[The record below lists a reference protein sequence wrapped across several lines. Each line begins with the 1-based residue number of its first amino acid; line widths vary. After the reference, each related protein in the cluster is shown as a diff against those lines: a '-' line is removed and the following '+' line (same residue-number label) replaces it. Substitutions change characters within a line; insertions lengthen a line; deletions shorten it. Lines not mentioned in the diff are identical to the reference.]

1 MRAGRVLI
9 ISENAPVPADRR
21 VWNISRTLAAA
32 GWQVVIACAQG
43 TDRDDAPYEVLEGI
57 EIHRYPLRPA
67 GSTLGYARE
76 YGQAL
81 WRLRK
86 LVRRLSRERRFDVVH
101 ACNPPDLLLLAAR
114 SLRRQ
119 GTRFIFDHH
128 DLVPELYRSRFGR
141 GEDLGYR
148 ATLRAERVAYRM
160 ADVSLAT
167 NGSYARVA
175 VERGGMDPE
184 DVFVVRNGPDLTR
197 FRPVR
202 ARPGVAPR
210 ARPPDLLPR
219 DHGPAGRRRPRAAR
233 PRRAAG
239 ACATTGTRSSSA
251 TATRCPPCARWPT
264 SWRLGDHVEF
274 AGWRGD
280 DDIRLILSSSDV
292 CLAPDPPSP
301 LNDVS
306 TMIKIPEYMALGRA
320 VASYAL
326 PESRVSAGD
335 SALYAAPGDPDS
347 LGRCVAELLDD
358 PARRERMGAL
368 ARERV
373 ETELSWQHSEGALL
387 AAYARVLSRPAP
399 SPAPPRAL
407 PRGPTF
413 ERQGRRLRS
422 RPATRRRVSPCTA
435 SALGESLRTR
445 PGFVTPL
452 PGAPGGRSVPRRGP
466 PASHVERRSGLRPG
480 DGWVGPIRGVRDGF
494 AVCAASAPL
503 RQAAPDGRARRSRG
517 SRWPSRWPR
526 PGSARRACAG
536 CA

>member
-32 GWQVVIACAQG
+32 GWEVVIACAQG
-43 TDRDDAPYEVLEGI
+43 AERDSKPYEVIEGI

-67 GSTLGYARE
+67 GNALGYARE

-81 WRLRK
+81 WRLWRLVRK
-86 LVRRLSRERRFDVVH
+86 LSRDRRFDVVH
-101 ACNPPDLLLLAAR
+101 ACNPPDVLLLAAR

-119 GTRFIFDHH
+119 GTRFVFDHH

-148 ATLRAERVAYRM
+148 ATLLAERIAYGL

-197 FRPVR
+197 FRPVEPDPAWRRGQAHLISYLGIMGPQDGVDHALR
-202 ARPGVAPR
+202 ALAALR
-210 ARPPDLLPR
+210 ALRQDWHAVFIGDGDALPAMR
-219 DHGPAGRRRPRAAR
+219 ALAEELGLAG
-233 PRRAAG
+233 
-239 ACATTGTRSSSA
+239 C
-251 TATRCPPCARWPT
+251 
-264 SWRLGDHVEF
+264 VEF

-280 DDIRLILSSSDV
+280 DDIRRILCTSDV

-326 PESRVSAGD
+326 PESRVSALD
-335 SALYAAPGDPDS
+335 TALYAAPGDPES

-358 PARRERMGAL
+358 PDRREQMGAR

-373 ETELSWQHSEGALL
+373 ELELAWQHSEGPLL

-399 SPAPPRAL
+399 APVPARAL
-407 PRGPTF
+407 
-413 ERQGRRLRS
+413 
-422 RPATRRRVSPCTA
+422 TA
-435 SALGESLRTR
+435 RTY
-445 PGFVTPL
+445 L
-452 PGAPGGRSVPRRGP
+452 
-466 PASHVERRSGLRPG
+466 
-480 DGWVGPIRGVRDGF
+480 
-494 AVCAASAPL
+494 
-503 RQAAPDGRARRSRG
+503 
-517 SRWPSRWPR
+517 
-526 PGSARRACAG
+526 
-536 CA
+536 

>member
-1 MRAGRVLI
+1 MLAGRVLV

-43 TDRDDAPYEVLEGI
+43 TDRDDAPFEVLEGI

-148 ATLRAERVAYRM
+148 ATLLAERVAYGM

-184 DVFVVRNGPDLTR
+184 DVFVVRNGPDLKR
-197 FRPVR
+197 FRPVDPDPAWRRGR
-202 ARPGVAPR
+202 AHLISYLGIMGPQDGVDHALR
-210 ARPPDLLPR
+210 ALAALRALRDDWHAVFIGDGDALP
-219 DHGPAGRRRPRAAR
+219 AMRALADEL
-233 PRRAAG
+233 
-239 ACATTGTRSSSA
+239 
-251 TATRCPPCARWPT
+251 
-264 SWRLGDHVEF
+264 RLGDHVEF

-335 SALYAAPGDPDS
+335 SALYAAAGDPDS

-358 PARRERMGAL
+358 PERREQMGAL

-399 SPAPPRAL
+399 SSAPPRAL
-407 PRGPTF
+407 
-413 ERQGRRLRS
+413 
-422 RPATRRRVSPCTA
+422 TA
-435 SALGESLRTR
+435 RTY
-445 PGFVTPL
+445 L
-452 PGAPGGRSVPRRGP
+452 
-466 PASHVERRSGLRPG
+466 
-480 DGWVGPIRGVRDGF
+480 
-494 AVCAASAPL
+494 
-503 RQAAPDGRARRSRG
+503 
-517 SRWPSRWPR
+517 
-526 PGSARRACAG
+526 
-536 CA
+536 

>member
-1 MRAGRVLI
+1 MLAGRVLI

-32 GWQVVIACAQG
+32 GWEVVIACAQG
-43 TDRDDAPYEVLEGI
+43 AERDCEPYEVLEGI

-67 GSTLGYARE
+67 GNALGYARE
-76 YGQAL
+76 YAQAL
-81 WRLRK
+81 WRLRR
-86 LVRRLSRERRFDVVH
+86 LVRKLSRERRFDVVH
-101 ACNPPDLLLLAAR
+101 ACNPPDVLLLAAR

-119 GTRFIFDHH
+119 GTRFVFDHH

-148 ATLRAERVAYRM
+148 ATLVAERIAYRL

-184 DVFVVRNGPDLTR
+184 DVFVVRNGPDLAR
-197 FRPVR
+197 FRPVEPDPQWRRGQAHLISYLGIMGPQDGVDHALR
-202 ARPGVAPR
+202 ALAALR
-210 ARPPDLLPR
+210 ALRQDWHAVFIGDGDALP
-219 DHGPAGRRRPRAAR
+219 AMRALVDEL
-233 PRRAAG
+233 G
-239 ACATTGTRSSSA
+239 
-251 TATRCPPCARWPT
+251 
-264 SWRLGDHVEF
+264 LGDCVEF

-280 DDIRLILSSSDV
+280 DDIRRILCTSDV

-335 SALYAAPGDPDS
+335 TALYAAPGDPDS

-358 PARRERMGAL
+358 PERRAQMGAR

-373 ETELSWQHSEGALL
+373 ETELAWQHSEGPLL

-399 SPAPPRAL
+399 APAPVGAL
-407 PRGPTF
+407 
-413 ERQGRRLRS
+413 
-422 RPATRRRVSPCTA
+422 TA
-435 SALGESLRTR
+435 RTY
-445 PGFVTPL
+445 L
-452 PGAPGGRSVPRRGP
+452 
-466 PASHVERRSGLRPG
+466 
-480 DGWVGPIRGVRDGF
+480 
-494 AVCAASAPL
+494 
-503 RQAAPDGRARRSRG
+503 
-517 SRWPSRWPR
+517 
-526 PGSARRACAG
+526 
-536 CA
+536 

>member
-43 TDRDDAPYEVLEGI
+43 TDRDDAPFEVLEGI

-86 LVRRLSRERRFDVVH
+86 LVRRLSRARRFAVVH

-184 DVFVVRNGPDLTR
+184 DVFVVRNGPDLKR
-197 FRPVR
+197 FRPVEPDPAWRRGR
-202 ARPGVAPR
+202 AHLVSYLGIMGPQDGVDHALR
-210 ARPPDLLPR
+210 ALAALRALRDDWHAVFIGDGDALPAMR
-219 DHGPAGRRRPRAAR
+219 TLADEL
-233 PRRAAG
+233 
-239 ACATTGTRSSSA
+239 
-251 TATRCPPCARWPT
+251 
-264 SWRLGDHVEF
+264 RLGDHVEF

-358 PARRERMGAL
+358 PARREQMGAL

-399 SPAPPRAL
+399 SSAPPRAL
-407 PRGPTF
+407 
-413 ERQGRRLRS
+413 
-422 RPATRRRVSPCTA
+422 TA
-435 SALGESLRTR
+435 RTY
-445 PGFVTPL
+445 L
-452 PGAPGGRSVPRRGP
+452 
-466 PASHVERRSGLRPG
+466 
-480 DGWVGPIRGVRDGF
+480 
-494 AVCAASAPL
+494 
-503 RQAAPDGRARRSRG
+503 
-517 SRWPSRWPR
+517 
-526 PGSARRACAG
+526 
-536 CA
+536 

>member
-21 VWNISRTLAAA
+21 VWNISRTLTAA

-43 TDRDDAPYEVLEGI
+43 ADRDDAPHEVLEGI

-197 FRPVR
+197 FRPVPADPAWRRGR
-202 ARPGVAPR
+202 AHLISYLGIMGPQDGVDHALR
-210 ARPPDLLPR
+210 ALAALRALRDDWHAVFVGDGDALP
-219 DHGPAGRRRPRAAR
+219 AMRALADEL
-233 PRRAAG
+233 A
-239 ACATTGTRSSSA
+239 
-251 TATRCPPCARWPT
+251 
-264 SWRLGDHVEF
+264 LGDHVEF

-335 SALYAAPGDPDS
+335 SALYAAPGDPES

-387 AAYARVLSRPAP
+387 AAYGRVLSRPAP
-399 SPAPPRAL
+399 SPAPARAL
-407 PRGPTF
+407 
-413 ERQGRRLRS
+413 
-422 RPATRRRVSPCTA
+422 TA
-435 SALGESLRTR
+435 RTY
-445 PGFVTPL
+445 L
-452 PGAPGGRSVPRRGP
+452 
-466 PASHVERRSGLRPG
+466 
-480 DGWVGPIRGVRDGF
+480 
-494 AVCAASAPL
+494 
-503 RQAAPDGRARRSRG
+503 
-517 SRWPSRWPR
+517 
-526 PGSARRACAG
+526 
-536 CA
+536 

>member
-21 VWNISRTLAAA
+21 VWNISRTLTAA

-43 TDRDDAPYEVLEGI
+43 PDRDDAPYEVLEGI

-86 LVRRLSRERRFDVVH
+86 LVRRLASERRFDVVH

-175 VERGGMDPE
+175 VERGGMAPE

-197 FRPVR
+197 FRPVPADPAWRRGR
-202 ARPGVAPR
+202 AHLISYLGIMGPQDGVDHALR
-210 ARPPDLLPR
+210 ALAALRELREDWHAVFVGDGDALP
-219 DHGPAGRRRPRAAR
+219 AMRALADEL
-233 PRRAAG
+233 A
-239 ACATTGTRSSSA
+239 
-251 TATRCPPCARWPT
+251 
-264 SWRLGDHVEF
+264 LGDHVEF

-358 PARRERMGAL
+358 PARRERMGAM
-368 ARERV
+368 ARERI

-387 AAYARVLSRPAP
+387 AAYARVSRPAP
-399 SPAPPRAL
+399 SPAPARAL
-407 PRGPTF
+407 
-413 ERQGRRLRS
+413 
-422 RPATRRRVSPCTA
+422 TA
-435 SALGESLRTR
+435 RTY
-445 PGFVTPL
+445 L
-452 PGAPGGRSVPRRGP
+452 
-466 PASHVERRSGLRPG
+466 
-480 DGWVGPIRGVRDGF
+480 
-494 AVCAASAPL
+494 
-503 RQAAPDGRARRSRG
+503 
-517 SRWPSRWPR
+517 
-526 PGSARRACAG
+526 
-536 CA
+536 

>member
-21 VWNISRTLAAA
+21 VWNISRTLTAA

-43 TDRDDAPYEVLEGI
+43 PDRDDAPYEVLEGI

-67 GSTLGYARE
+67 ASTLGYARE

-86 LVRRLSRERRFDVVH
+86 LVRKLSRERRFDVVH

-197 FRPVR
+197 FRPVPADPAWRRGR
-202 ARPGVAPR
+202 AHLISYLGIMGPQDGVDHALR
-210 ARPPDLLPR
+210 ALAALRTMREDWHAVFVGDGDALP
-219 DHGPAGRRRPRAAR
+219 AMRALADEL
-233 PRRAAG
+233 A
-239 ACATTGTRSSSA
+239 
-251 TATRCPPCARWPT
+251 
-264 SWRLGDHVEF
+264 LGDHVEF

-358 PARRERMGAL
+358 PARRERMGAM
-368 ARERV
+368 ARERI

-399 SPAPPRAL
+399 LPVPPRAL
-407 PRGPTF
+407 
-413 ERQGRRLRS
+413 
-422 RPATRRRVSPCTA
+422 TA
-435 SALGESLRTR
+435 RTY
-445 PGFVTPL
+445 L
-452 PGAPGGRSVPRRGP
+452 
-466 PASHVERRSGLRPG
+466 
-480 DGWVGPIRGVRDGF
+480 
-494 AVCAASAPL
+494 
-503 RQAAPDGRARRSRG
+503 
-517 SRWPSRWPR
+517 
-526 PGSARRACAG
+526 
-536 CA
+536 

>member
-21 VWNISRTLAAA
+21 VWNISRTLTAA

-43 TDRDDAPYEVLEGI
+43 PDRDDAPYEVLEGI

-86 LVRRLSRERRFDVVH
+86 LVRRLASERRFDVVH

-197 FRPVR
+197 FRPVPADPAWRRGR
-202 ARPGVAPR
+202 AHLISYLGIMGPQDGVDHALHALAALRRMRDDWHAVFVGDGDALPAMR
-210 ARPPDLLPR
+210 ALADEL
-219 DHGPAGRRRPRAAR
+219 A
-233 PRRAAG
+233 
-239 ACATTGTRSSSA
+239 
-251 TATRCPPCARWPT
+251 
-264 SWRLGDHVEF
+264 LGDHVEF

-358 PARRERMGAL
+358 PARRERMGAM
-368 ARERV
+368 ARERI

-399 SPAPPRAL
+399 SPAPARAL
-407 PRGPTF
+407 
-413 ERQGRRLRS
+413 
-422 RPATRRRVSPCTA
+422 TA
-435 SALGESLRTR
+435 RTY
-445 PGFVTPL
+445 L
-452 PGAPGGRSVPRRGP
+452 
-466 PASHVERRSGLRPG
+466 
-480 DGWVGPIRGVRDGF
+480 
-494 AVCAASAPL
+494 
-503 RQAAPDGRARRSRG
+503 
-517 SRWPSRWPR
+517 
-526 PGSARRACAG
+526 
-536 CA
+536 

>member
-1 MRAGRVLI
+1 VKALRQEIARARIFEAFEQVDTD
-9 ISENAPVPADRR
+9 AFPA
-21 VWNISRTLAAA
+21 
-32 GWQVVIACAQG
+32 
-43 TDRDDAPYEVLEGI
+43 
-57 EIHRYPLRPA
+57 LR
-67 GSTLGYARE
+67 LARE
-76 YGQAL
+76 
-81 WRLRK
+81 K
-86 LVRRLSRERRFDVVH
+86 PFDLVH
-101 ACNPPDLLLLAAR
+101 ACSPPDFLLLAAR

-141 GEDLGYR
+141 GEDVGYR

-197 FRPVR
+197 FRPVAADPAWRRGR
-202 ARPGVAPR
+202 AHLISYLGIMGPQDGVDHALR
-210 ARPPDLLPR
+210 ALAALRTMRDDWHAVFVGDGDALP
-219 DHGPAGRRRPRAAR
+219 AMRALADELD
-233 PRRAAG
+233 
-239 ACATTGTRSSSA
+239 
-251 TATRCPPCARWPT
+251 
-264 SWRLGDHVEF
+264 LGDHVEF

-347 LGRCVAELLDD
+347 LGRCVDELLDD

-368 ARERV
+368 ARERI

-407 PRGPTF
+407 T
-413 ERQGRRLRS
+413 
-422 RPATRRRVSPCTA
+422 TRTY
-435 SALGESLRTR
+435 L
-445 PGFVTPL
+445 
-452 PGAPGGRSVPRRGP
+452 
-466 PASHVERRSGLRPG
+466 
-480 DGWVGPIRGVRDGF
+480 
-494 AVCAASAPL
+494 
-503 RQAAPDGRARRSRG
+503 
-517 SRWPSRWPR
+517 
-526 PGSARRACAG
+526 
-536 CA
+536 

>member
-21 VWNISRTLAAA
+21 VWNISRTLTAA

-43 TDRDDAPYEVLEGI
+43 PDRDDAPYEVLEGI

-86 LVRRLSRERRFDVVH
+86 LVRRLASERRFDVVH

-197 FRPVR
+197 FRPVPADPAWRRGR
-202 ARPGVAPR
+202 AHLISYLGIMGPQDGVDHALHALAALRRLRDDWHAVFVGDGDALPAMR
-210 ARPPDLLPR
+210 ALADEL
-219 DHGPAGRRRPRAAR
+219 A
-233 PRRAAG
+233 
-239 ACATTGTRSSSA
+239 
-251 TATRCPPCARWPT
+251 
-264 SWRLGDHVEF
+264 LGDHVEF

-320 VASYAL
+320 VVSYAL

-358 PARRERMGAL
+358 PARRERMGAM
-368 ARERV
+368 ARERI

-399 SPAPPRAL
+399 SPAPARAL
-407 PRGPTF
+407 
-413 ERQGRRLRS
+413 
-422 RPATRRRVSPCTA
+422 TA
-435 SALGESLRTR
+435 RTY
-445 PGFVTPL
+445 L
-452 PGAPGGRSVPRRGP
+452 
-466 PASHVERRSGLRPG
+466 
-480 DGWVGPIRGVRDGF
+480 
-494 AVCAASAPL
+494 
-503 RQAAPDGRARRSRG
+503 
-517 SRWPSRWPR
+517 
-526 PGSARRACAG
+526 
-536 CA
+536 

>member
-21 VWNISRTLAAA
+21 VWNISRTLTAA

-43 TDRDDAPYEVLEGI
+43 PDRDDAPYEVLEGI

-67 GSTLGYARE
+67 ASTLGYARE

-81 WRLRK
+81 WRLRR
-86 LVRRLSRERRFDVVH
+86 LVRRLASERRFDVVH

-197 FRPVR
+197 FRPVPADPAWRRGR
-202 ARPGVAPR
+202 AHLISYLGIMGPQDGVDHALR
-210 ARPPDLLPR
+210 ALAALRELREDWHAVFVGDGDALP
-219 DHGPAGRRRPRAAR
+219 AMRALADEL
-233 PRRAAG
+233 A
-239 ACATTGTRSSSA
+239 
-251 TATRCPPCARWPT
+251 
-264 SWRLGDHVEF
+264 LGDHVEF

-358 PARRERMGAL
+358 PARRERMGAM
-368 ARERV
+368 ARERI

-399 SPAPPRAL
+399 SPAPARAL
-407 PRGPTF
+407 
-413 ERQGRRLRS
+413 
-422 RPATRRRVSPCTA
+422 TA
-435 SALGESLRTR
+435 RTY
-445 PGFVTPL
+445 L
-452 PGAPGGRSVPRRGP
+452 
-466 PASHVERRSGLRPG
+466 
-480 DGWVGPIRGVRDGF
+480 
-494 AVCAASAPL
+494 
-503 RQAAPDGRARRSRG
+503 
-517 SRWPSRWPR
+517 
-526 PGSARRACAG
+526 
-536 CA
+536 

>member
-1 MRAGRVLI
+1 MLAGRVLI

-32 GWQVVIACAQG
+32 GWEVVIACAQG
-43 TDRDDAPYEVLEGI
+43 ADRDCEPYEVLEGI

-67 GSTLGYARE
+67 GNALGYARE
-76 YGQAL
+76 YAQAL
-81 WRLRK
+81 WRLRR
-86 LVRRLSRERRFDVVH
+86 LIRRLSRERRFDVVH
-101 ACNPPDLLLLAAR
+101 ACNPPDVLLLAAR

-119 GTRFIFDHH
+119 GTRFVFDHH

-148 ATLRAERVAYRM
+148 ATLRAERIAYRL

-197 FRPVR
+197 FAPVEPDPQWRRGQAHLVSYLGIMGPQDGVDHALRALAALR
-202 ARPGVAPR
+202 ARRDDWHAVFIGDGDALPAMR
-210 ARPPDLLPR
+210 ALADK
-219 DHGPAGRRRPRAAR
+219 
-233 PRRAAG
+233 
-239 ACATTGTRSSSA
+239 
-251 TATRCPPCARWPT
+251 
-264 SWRLGDHVEF
+264 LGLADRVEF

-280 DDIRLILSSSDV
+280 DDIRRILCTSDV

-326 PESRVSAGD
+326 HESRVSAGD
-335 SALYAAPGDPDS
+335 AALYAAPGDPDD

-358 PARRERMGAL
+358 PERRARMGAQ

-399 SPAPPRAL
+399 APAPARAL
-407 PRGPTF
+407 
-413 ERQGRRLRS
+413 
-422 RPATRRRVSPCTA
+422 TA
-435 SALGESLRTR
+435 RTY
-445 PGFVTPL
+445 L
-452 PGAPGGRSVPRRGP
+452 
-466 PASHVERRSGLRPG
+466 
-480 DGWVGPIRGVRDGF
+480 
-494 AVCAASAPL
+494 
-503 RQAAPDGRARRSRG
+503 
-517 SRWPSRWPR
+517 
-526 PGSARRACAG
+526 
-536 CA
+536 

>member
-21 VWNISRTLAAA
+21 VWNISRTLTAA

-43 TDRDDAPYEVLEGI
+43 PDRDDAPYEVLEGI

-67 GSTLGYARE
+67 ASTLGYARE

-86 LVRRLSRERRFDVVH
+86 LVRRLASERRFDVVH

-197 FRPVR
+197 FRPVPADPAWRRGR
-202 ARPGVAPR
+202 AHLISYLGIMGPQDGVDYALHALAALRELRDDWHAVFVGDGDALPAMR
-210 ARPPDLLPR
+210 ALADEL
-219 DHGPAGRRRPRAAR
+219 A
-233 PRRAAG
+233 
-239 ACATTGTRSSSA
+239 
-251 TATRCPPCARWPT
+251 
-264 SWRLGDHVEF
+264 LGDHVEF

-358 PARRERMGAL
+358 PARRERMGAM
-368 ARERV
+368 ARERI

-399 SPAPPRAL
+399 SPAPARAL
-407 PRGPTF
+407 
-413 ERQGRRLRS
+413 
-422 RPATRRRVSPCTA
+422 TA
-435 SALGESLRTR
+435 RTY
-445 PGFVTPL
+445 L
-452 PGAPGGRSVPRRGP
+452 
-466 PASHVERRSGLRPG
+466 
-480 DGWVGPIRGVRDGF
+480 
-494 AVCAASAPL
+494 
-503 RQAAPDGRARRSRG
+503 
-517 SRWPSRWPR
+517 
-526 PGSARRACAG
+526 
-536 CA
+536 

>member
-21 VWNISRTLAAA
+21 VWNISRTLTAA

-43 TDRDDAPYEVLEGI
+43 DDRDDAPYEVLEGI

-67 GSTLGYARE
+67 ASTLGYARE

-81 WRLRK
+81 WRLRQ

-197 FRPVR
+197 FRPVPADPAWRRGR
-202 ARPGVAPR
+202 AHLISYLGIMGPQDGVDHALR
-210 ARPPDLLPR
+210 ALAALRELRDDWHAVFVGDGDALP
-219 DHGPAGRRRPRAAR
+219 AMRALADEL
-233 PRRAAG
+233 A
-239 ACATTGTRSSSA
+239 
-251 TATRCPPCARWPT
+251 
-264 SWRLGDHVEF
+264 LGDHVEF

-358 PARRERMGAL
+358 PARRERMGAM
-368 ARERV
+368 ARERI

-399 SPAPPRAL
+399 SPAPARAL
-407 PRGPTF
+407 
-413 ERQGRRLRS
+413 
-422 RPATRRRVSPCTA
+422 TA
-435 SALGESLRTR
+435 RTY
-445 PGFVTPL
+445 L
-452 PGAPGGRSVPRRGP
+452 
-466 PASHVERRSGLRPG
+466 
-480 DGWVGPIRGVRDGF
+480 
-494 AVCAASAPL
+494 
-503 RQAAPDGRARRSRG
+503 
-517 SRWPSRWPR
+517 
-526 PGSARRACAG
+526 
-536 CA
+536 

>member
-21 VWNISRTLAAA
+21 VWNISRTLTAA

-43 TDRDDAPYEVLEGI
+43 PDRDDAPYEVLEGI

-67 GSTLGYARE
+67 ASTLGYARE

-81 WRLRK
+81 WRLRR
-86 LVRRLSRERRFDVVH
+86 LVRRLASERRFDVVH

-175 VERGGMDPE
+175 VERGGMAPE

-197 FRPVR
+197 FRPVPADPAWRRGR
-202 ARPGVAPR
+202 AHLISYLGIMGPQDGVDHALR
-210 ARPPDLLPR
+210 ALAALRELREDWHAVFVGDGDALP
-219 DHGPAGRRRPRAAR
+219 AMRALADEL
-233 PRRAAG
+233 A
-239 ACATTGTRSSSA
+239 
-251 TATRCPPCARWPT
+251 
-264 SWRLGDHVEF
+264 LGDHVEF

-358 PARRERMGAL
+358 PARRERMGAM
-368 ARERV
+368 ARERI

-387 AAYARVLSRPAP
+387 AAYARVSRPAP
-399 SPAPPRAL
+399 SPAPARAL
-407 PRGPTF
+407 
-413 ERQGRRLRS
+413 
-422 RPATRRRVSPCTA
+422 TA
-435 SALGESLRTR
+435 RTY
-445 PGFVTPL
+445 L
-452 PGAPGGRSVPRRGP
+452 
-466 PASHVERRSGLRPG
+466 
-480 DGWVGPIRGVRDGF
+480 
-494 AVCAASAPL
+494 
-503 RQAAPDGRARRSRG
+503 
-517 SRWPSRWPR
+517 
-526 PGSARRACAG
+526 
-536 CA
+536 

>member
-21 VWNISRTLAAA
+21 VWNISRTLTAA

-43 TDRDDAPYEVLEGI
+43 PDRDDAPYEVLEGI

-86 LVRRLSRERRFDVVH
+86 LVRRLASERRFDVVH

-128 DLVPELYRSRFGR
+128 DLVPELYRSRFAR

-197 FRPVR
+197 FRPVPADPAWRRGR
-202 ARPGVAPR
+202 AHLISYLGIMGPQDGVDHALHALAALRRMRDDWHAVFVGDGDALPAMR
-210 ARPPDLLPR
+210 ALADEL
-219 DHGPAGRRRPRAAR
+219 A
-233 PRRAAG
+233 
-239 ACATTGTRSSSA
+239 
-251 TATRCPPCARWPT
+251 
-264 SWRLGDHVEF
+264 LGDHVEF

-358 PARRERMGAL
+358 PARRMGAM
-368 ARERV
+368 ARERI

-399 SPAPPRAL
+399 SPAPARAL
-407 PRGPTF
+407 
-413 ERQGRRLRS
+413 
-422 RPATRRRVSPCTA
+422 TA
-435 SALGESLRTR
+435 RTY
-445 PGFVTPL
+445 L
-452 PGAPGGRSVPRRGP
+452 
-466 PASHVERRSGLRPG
+466 
-480 DGWVGPIRGVRDGF
+480 
-494 AVCAASAPL
+494 
-503 RQAAPDGRARRSRG
+503 
-517 SRWPSRWPR
+517 
-526 PGSARRACAG
+526 
-536 CA
+536 

>member
-21 VWNISRTLAAA
+21 VWNISRTLTAA

-43 TDRDDAPYEVLEGI
+43 PDRDDAPYEVLEGI

-67 GSTLGYARE
+67 ASTLGYARE

-81 WRLRK
+81 WRLRR
-86 LVRRLSRERRFDVVH
+86 LVRRLASERRFDVVH

-148 ATLRAERVAYRM
+148 ATLRAERLAYRM

-175 VERGGMDPE
+175 VERGGMAPE

-197 FRPVR
+197 FRPVPADPAWRRGR
-202 ARPGVAPR
+202 AHLISYLGIMGPQDGVDHALR
-210 ARPPDLLPR
+210 ALAALRELREDWHAVFVGDGDALP
-219 DHGPAGRRRPRAAR
+219 AMRALADEL
-233 PRRAAG
+233 A
-239 ACATTGTRSSSA
+239 
-251 TATRCPPCARWPT
+251 
-264 SWRLGDHVEF
+264 LGDHVEF

-358 PARRERMGAL
+358 PARRERMGAM
-368 ARERV
+368 ARERI

-387 AAYARVLSRPAP
+387 AAYARVSRPAP
-399 SPAPPRAL
+399 SPAPARAL
-407 PRGPTF
+407 
-413 ERQGRRLRS
+413 
-422 RPATRRRVSPCTA
+422 TA
-435 SALGESLRTR
+435 RTY
-445 PGFVTPL
+445 L
-452 PGAPGGRSVPRRGP
+452 
-466 PASHVERRSGLRPG
+466 
-480 DGWVGPIRGVRDGF
+480 
-494 AVCAASAPL
+494 
-503 RQAAPDGRARRSRG
+503 
-517 SRWPSRWPR
+517 
-526 PGSARRACAG
+526 
-536 CA
+536 